1 MSMVRQ
7 PLAPFFVAL
16 IFFVTTDLCYATE
29 VVNPDGTDAFVPVQ
43 PFSAVLVEYNRHNE
57 ETKRRTRLV
66 LSRRGMR
73 SESLSPQPGEPGL
86 VLIQNYQTGQEWLA
100 NPGMHIFS
108 ELSEGRPVG
117 EHDIAVDNQEY
128 SIGILL
134 NRPCIGMTA
143 KKQSTRAIGG
153 TELSVWR
160 CTDSRGQAHLQH
172 YSTLL
177 GVVIRQETGDGQ
189 ISELREIALTDDSPG
204 NYEPSSLWREVS
216 LGEFVNGAPMLP
228 DYDD

>member
-1 MSMVRQ
+1 MRIERQ
-7 PLAPFFVAL
+7 PLAVFLVAL
-16 IFFVTTDLCYATE
+16 MFFVTADLCYATE
-29 VVNPDGTDAFVPVQ
+29 AESPDSNAFVPLR

-66 LSRRGMR
+66 LGRQGMR
-73 SESLSPQPGEPGL
+73 SESLSPQSGEAGL
-86 VLIQNYQTGQEWLA
+86 VFIQNYQTEQEWLA
-100 NPGMHIFS
+100 NPALHVFS
-108 ELSEGRPVG
+108 ELPEGRPIG
-117 EHDIAVDNQEY
+117 EHDVAVDNQENL
-128 SIGILL
+128 IGVLL
-134 NRPCIGMTA
+134 NRPCAGMTGE
-143 KKQSTRAIGG
+143 KQSARAVGE

-177 GVVIRQETGDGQ
+177 GVVIRQETEDGQ
-189 ISELREIALTDDSPG
+189 ISELQEIALTDDSVVHF
-204 NYEPSSLWREVS
+204 EPSSLWREVS

>member
-1 MSMVRQ
+1 MSRVGQIWVQCFAASM
-7 PLAPFFVAL
+7 LFVVAA
-16 IFFVTTDLCYATE
+16 FSYATE
-29 VVNPDGTDAFVPVQ
+29 AVNPDGDDVLVPAR
-43 PFSAVLVEYNRHNE
+43 PFSAVLVEYNRHSNK
-57 ETKRRTRLV
+57 TMRRTRLV
-66 LSRRGMR
+66 LSGRGMR
-73 SESLSPQPGEPGL
+73 SEGLSPQLGESQL
-86 VLIQNYQTGQEWLA
+86 VFIQNYQTGREWLA
-100 NPGMHIFS
+100 NPVRHIFS
-108 ELSEGRPVG
+108 ELPEGRPVG
-117 EHDIAVDNQEY
+117 KRDATVDDQET
-128 SIGILL
+128 SWGVLL

-143 KKQSTRAIGG
+143 EKLSARAVGE

-216 LGEFVNGAPMLP
+216 LGEFVNGVPMLP

>member
-7 PLAPFFVAL
+7 PLAPLFVAL
-16 IFFVTTDLCYATE
+16 IFFVTADLCDATE
-29 VVNPDGTDAFVPVQ
+29 AVNPDGTDAFVPVQ
-43 PFSAVLVEYNRHNE
+43 PFSAVLVDYNRHNE

-73 SESLSPQPGEPGL
+73 SESLSPQPGL

-108 ELSEGRPVG
+108 ELSEGRSVG
-117 EHDIAVDNQEY
+117 ERDVAVDNQENP
-128 SIGILL
+128 IGVLL
-134 NRPCIGMTA
+134 NRPCVGMTA
-143 KKQSTRAIGG
+143 KKQSTRAVGE

-177 GVVIRQETGDGQ
+177 GVVIRQETEDGQ
-189 ISELREIALTDDSPG
+189 ISELQEIALTDDSPVHF
-204 NYEPSSLWREVS
+204 EPSNLWREVS
-216 LGEFVNGAPMLP
+216 LGEFVNGAPILP